1 MILDALIIGG
11 GPAGATTALLLAE
24 AGWTVGLVEKKKF
37 PRRKVCGEF
46 ISATSLSLLQKLGLE
61 EFYLANGGP
70 EIKKVGLYADEVIL
84 TANMP
89 YSSSAKGLWGRALA
103 REYLDTELI
112 EKAKSK
118 GVLVWQP
125 CEAINL
131 NRRQE
136 DGLFICT
143 VKEDSKIG
151 EIIARLI
158 IIAHGSWEKQ
168 IAQSETKL
176 HQPSDLLA
184 FKAHFKNANLPTN
197 LMPLLAF
204 PGGYGGIVQSSL
216 QRTTLSC
223 CVRRHFLD
231 DLRLKNPGGQA
242 GETVF
247 QYLLTQCRG
256 VKQALGCAEREGSWL
271 AAGPIRP
278 GIRSCYS
285 EGIFFVGNI
294 AGEAHPI
301 VAEGISMA
309 LQSAWLLSNSL
320 IEFKSNLN
328 GINGLDELGIYYAK
342 HWRKHFSRRIYF
354 SSFFAQLA
362 MMNSWPRS
370 WLLHM
375 IKKFPAILTL
385 GARFSGKVHH
395 TVPTDTQ

>member
-1 MILDALIIGG
+1 MTLDALIIGG

-70 EIKKVGLYADEVIL
+70 EVKKVGLYADEVIL
-84 TANMP
+84 TAKMP
-89 YSSSAKGLWGRALA
+89 YSTASKGLWGRALA

-112 EKAKSK
+112 EKAKLK
-118 GVLVWQP
+118 GVQVWQP
-125 CEAINL
+125 CEAINVH
-131 NRRQE
+131 RRQE

-143 VKEDSKIG
+143 VKENNNIG
-151 EIIARLI
+151 EIIAPLI
-158 IIAHGSWEKQ
+158 VIANGSWEKR
-168 IAQSETKL
+168 IAQSETKA
-176 HQPSDLLA
+176 HQSSDLLA

-204 PGGYGGIVQSSL
+204 PGGYGGIVHSSM
-216 QRTTLSC
+216 QKVTLSC
-223 CVRRHFLD
+223 CIRRHVLD
-231 DLRLKNPGGQA
+231 DLRLENPGIQA

-256 VKQALGCAEREGSWL
+256 VRQALGCAEREGSWL

-278 GIRSCYS
+278 GIRSCYR

-309 LQSAWLLSNSL
+309 MQSAWLLSNSL
-320 IEFKSNLN
+320 IQFRSKLKGTNS
-328 GINGLDELGIYYAK
+328 LDDIGIYYTK
-342 HWRKHFSRRIYF
+342 HWRKHFSSRIYC

-370 WLLHM
+370 WVLHM

-385 GARFSGKVHH
+385 GARFSGKVQHV
-395 TVPTDTQ
+395 VPTNKE